1 MVGDAVTAQT
11 PTYGLTYTTGTDLL
25 CDGADILTQLED
37 DFAAALLT
45 IEADVDRLTVIPYAL
60 VSAYNVAN
68 NGGTFDGSL
77 TNPTYN
83 IIYDAVEADTANM
96 VDLGTAADAIFWN
109 PTTNQTGVWMNGFTT
124 AYASGHITYTITRN
138 IDENNSV
145 TQTTARIDGSFMA
158 LGTPQQN
165 TVGVNG
171 LYAITSTATP
181 ASMVAQMNPTY
192 DGTAGGHLQAQQP
205 HMWMFWMR
213 DPA

>member
-25 CDGADILTQLED
+25 CDGADILAQLED

-60 VSAYNVAN
+60 VSA
-68 NGGTFDGSL
+68 
-77 TNPTYN
+77 YN